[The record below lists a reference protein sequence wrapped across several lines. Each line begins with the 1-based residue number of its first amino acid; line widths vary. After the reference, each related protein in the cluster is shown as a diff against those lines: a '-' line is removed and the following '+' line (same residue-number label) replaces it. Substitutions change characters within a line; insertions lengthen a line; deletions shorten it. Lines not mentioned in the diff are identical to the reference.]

1 MIYLVCTHN
10 DEMRIDAYSV
20 KDAVKLLSRYL
31 SGKRYI
37 LEQAIDLVDD
47 PISLYNETT
56 KDTDDKIKCIY
67 TISEKL
73 YGEDENI
80 IDWVNVED

>member
-1 MIYLVCTHN
+1 MIYHICTHN
-10 DEMRIDAYSV
+10 DEMRVDADSV
-20 KDAVKLLSRYL
+20 KDAIKILSRYL

-37 LEQAIDLVDD
+37 LQQAIDLVDD
-47 PISLYNETT
+47 PIALYNETT
-56 KDTDDKIKCIY
+56 TDTDDKIKCLY

-80 IDWVNVED
+80 INWKNVED